1 MSFPAADAPRLTAA
15 LAPVVAADV
24 ATEDADLAPALAY
37 IATAEGSA
45 ATIAERACDRAGL
58 DYATCPAEILDAAE
72 RRAEEL
78 ATPEVPPEV
87 QAVLD
92 ARAAVVVAEAAAKV
106 ASRAFLDA
114 PSYRTS
120 DAAKDADRTAS
131 EARKALWKL
140 ERATYVPGATPDE
153 DRRAFWN
160 RHQGLTNEIGAI
172 EFTLET
178 ATKKGQKKAME
189 RHTATI
195 ARLKVDL
202 AAFDAAHKHWSDP
215 D

>member
-15 LAPVVAADV
+15 LAPVVATDV
-24 ATEDADLAPALAY
+24 ATEDVDLAPALSY
-37 IATAEGSA
+37 IATAEGTA

-58 DYATCPAEILDAAE
+58 DFATCPAEILDAAE
-72 RRAEEL
+72 RRAAEL
-78 ATPEVPPEV
+78 AAPEVSPEV

-92 ARAAVVVAEAAAKV
+92 ARAVLAAAV
-106 ASRAFLDA
+106 AATHDASRAFLAAPNFRTMDA
-114 PSYRTS
+114 GK
-120 DAAKDADRTAS
+120 AAEAAACEAS
-131 EARKALWKL
+131 RALRKL
-140 ERATYVPGATPDE
+140 EAATYVSGATPDE

-160 RHQGLTNEIGAI
+160 RHQGLTNEIGAV
-172 EFTLET
+172 EFMLET